1 MPKRMRESRHVEALF
16 EKASVAAKPCLRW
29 DWPACLSRWQAARAP
44 QPAKRRRIHRRPR
57 RVMKPF
63 SARRKSPTSA
73 WRRFMSS
80 TRKMPEHPRSPNIK
94 DWPLVV
100 VAEAVVAAE
109 VAEFAE
115 AAVAALAAPRLSTPA
130 VGDVA
135 AQLAAAPVDVEA
147 SFLEAASV
155 ALPAEV
161 AEAVPDHA

>member
-1 MPKRMRESRHVEALF
+1 
-16 EKASVAAKPCLRW
+16 
-29 DWPACLSRWQAARAP
+29 
-44 QPAKRRRIHRRPR
+44 
-57 RVMKPF
+57 
-63 SARRKSPTSA
+63 
-73 WRRFMSS
+73 
-80 TRKMPEHPRSPNIK
+80 MPEHPRSPNIK

-109 VAEFAE
+109 VAEVAE

-130 VGDVA
+130 AGDVA